1 MSNENGGGKG
11 GQRGVG
17 NEGWAPLQKG
27 YKPAKGNVT
36 GGHKPE
42 KSELQPTN
50 PPKKR

>member
-1 MSNENGGGKG
+1 MSNENNGGKRG
-11 GQRGVG
+11 KKGVG
-17 NEGWAPLQKG
+17 NEGWTPAKKG
-27 YKPAKGNVT
+27 YKPGRGSVT